1 MNVWNDIQSF
11 FINLP
16 WVDIGIAVLIFV
28 LIYLFRDL
36 FTKYLFRLIIKLFS
50 KTPTPL
56 FTNLLLSYEKPL
68 RFFFSVL
75 GIYVALIYLPLS
87 PGLMETV
94 TTIYRCLV
102 IITIGWGLYNY
113 FSTKSY
119 LFTNMAKKIDVG
131 EDSMMVPFLSKL
143 FRFIIIALT
152 LTVVAF
158 ELDYD
163 INGFIAGLGLGGL
176 AFALAAQDT
185 IGNFFGGIIII
196 TERPFKK
203 GDWIQT
209 PTVEGFIED
218 ISFRSTKVRTF
229 EDSLVT
235 VPNSTL
241 AHEPITNWNEMEVR
255 RIDFTIG
262 VKYSTPKGRLQN
274 CVARIDNYLQSHPQ
288 IDKELIL
295 VRFSDFGQS
304 SLNIFIYFYTIPT
317 GWVDWYNI
325 KEEVN
330 YKIMDILKEEGVEIA
345 LPSQNLYISSEE
357 EEKLLLH
364 NKNNTEIYTSDR

>member
-1 MNVWNDIQSF
+1 M
-11 FINLP
+11 
-16 WVDIGIAVLIFV
+16 LIFV

-163 INGFIAGLGLGGL
+163 INALLPVLVLEGLPLLLLLRIPLETFLAVSLLLPSVHLKRVIGFKHQPSKVLSRIYRFEVPRYEPLKILL
-176 AFALAAQDT
+176 LLF
-185 IGNFFGGIIII
+185 
-196 TERPFKK
+196 R
-203 GDWIQT
+203 T
-209 PTVEGFIED
+209 P
-218 ISFRSTKVRTF
+218 
-229 EDSLVT
+229 LL
-235 VPNSTL
+235 PMNPL
-241 AHEPITNWNEMEVR
+241 
-255 RIDFTIG
+255 
-262 VKYSTPKGRLQN
+262 
-274 CVARIDNYLQSHPQ
+274 
-288 IDKELIL
+288 
-295 VRFSDFGQS
+295 
-304 SLNIFIYFYTIPT
+304 PT
-317 GWVDWYNI
+317 GTRWRF
-325 KEEVN
+325 
-330 YKIMDILKEEGVEIA
+330 GVLI
-345 LPSQNLYISSEE
+345 SQLE
-357 EEKLLLH
+357 
-364 NKNNTEIYTSDR
+364 

>member
-102 IITIGWGLYNY
+102 IVTIGWGLYNY

-274 CVARIDNYLQSHPQ
+274 CVARIDNYLQAHPQ
-288 IDKELIL
+288 IDNDLIL

-317 GWVDWYNI
+317 GWVDWYNV

-357 EEKLLLH
+357 DEKLLLH